1 MVKRFT
7 QLIPYCHTTVAFLV
21 HARFMEET
29 LDLLLKE
36 RAPWLNSRR
45 MGVSILRAALN
56 HMLSYRQTVEVGK
69 SIEHLPSAQIMQSVG
84 DRLARDLSVSGLSN
98 LPRSGP
104 ALVVANHPT
113 GIADGIVLHKLISTR
128 RSDVFFFAN
137 HDILRILPQMS
148 DMIAPVEWRKEKRSH
163 GTARE
168 TMMHTRRSLEAGK
181 LGVIFPSGR
190 LAKRRGLS
198 LHERPW
204 MASAATIARKFD
216 VPIIPIRLSA
226 RNSFLFYA
234 FDALHPTLRDITLF
248 HETLNKSRQHFDV
261 TVGAP
266 IQPADLPTSSEQA
279 IAFLKEQTLGLSG
292 KPSNVPLVQ
301 DFAAENSFT
310 KHRLI
315 RRQSSRI

>member
-1 MVKRFT
+1 MGT
-7 QLIPYCHTTVAFLV
+7 PAF
-21 HARFMEET
+21 
-29 LDLLLKE
+29 
-36 RAPWLNSRR
+36 
-45 MGVSILRAALN
+45 RAALN
-56 HMLSYRQTVEVGK
+56 QMLGYRQTVEVGK
-69 SIEHLPSAQIMQSVG
+69 SIEKLPSGQIMQSIG
-84 DRLARDLSVSGLSN
+84 DKLARHLTVSGQAN

-104 ALVVANHPT
+104 ALVIANHPT
-113 GIADGIVLHKLISTR
+113 GIADGIVLHKVISTR
-128 RSDVFFFAN
+128 RSDMFFFAN
-137 HDILRILPQMS
+137 HDILRLLPQMS

-163 GTARE
+163 STARE

-204 MASAATIARKFD
+204 MSSAATIARKFD

-248 HETLNKSRQHFDV
+248 HETLNKHRQHFDV

-266 IQPADLPTSSEQA
+266 IVPSDLPNSSEQA
-279 IAFLKEQTLGLSG
+279 ITFLKERTLGLGG
-292 KPSNVPLVQ
+292 KPSHLPLIPLAQDVQ
-301 DFAAENSFT
+301 TEFAFYRNRSL
-310 KHRLI
+310 K
-315 RRQSSRI
+315 RRRSGI